1 MAGNVKRT
9 TASQLTR
16 TRDYV
21 PSALRKQAAGD
32 GQLSRDGTVVEFL
45 ANKTPDEV
53 FAIFDVNNDDVL
65 DMCVG
70 FVAPRTTGWL
80 VGD

>member
-1 MAGNVKRT
+1 
-9 TASQLTR
+9 
-16 TRDYV
+16 
-21 PSALRKQAAGD
+21 
-32 GQLSRDGTVVEFL
+32 VVEFL